1 MRTAAALRDYIRRT
15 LTSYYHPVG
24 SCALGTGPGA
34 VADLQLRVH
43 GVAGLRVADASVF
56 PEIPN
61 ANTHATVLAVAERA
75 AELVA
80 AARPDRQNP
89 PAGLVCGCALQ
100 RGNRPL
106 QAGV

>member
-1 MRTAAALRDYIRRT
+1 VTVSGRQIFPAGQTEARPDGGHGGAGLRDCIRRT
-15 LTSYYHPVG
+15 LTGYYHPVG
-24 SCALGTGPGA
+24 SCALGTGPDA

-80 AARPDRQNP
+80 AAPS
-89 PAGLVCGCALQ
+89 
-100 RGNRPL
+100 
-106 QAGV
+106 